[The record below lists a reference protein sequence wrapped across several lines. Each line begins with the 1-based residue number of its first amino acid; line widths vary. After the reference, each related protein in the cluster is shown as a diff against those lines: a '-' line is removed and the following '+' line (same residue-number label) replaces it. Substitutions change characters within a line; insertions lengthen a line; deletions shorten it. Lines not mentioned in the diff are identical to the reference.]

1 MESPVPKLATPPSKP
16 SQRTVTSTNRKNSLS
31 TPPKV
36 PEKFDYNPKNKY
48 YIFSKDYLSFD
59 KKEEGGKEE
68 VGNVLQTLILL
79 LDVQKHLNQQD
90 QGGTEAQDKKEW
102 ENALNLAIQLSNF
115 DSEKKQKIR
124 DLKKNETA
132 RLDFLMY
139 RMGTFKGDKVANISS
154 ATKAGNDTKKAALY
168 SEYGWSRIG
177 AVPQTKHGVNKEK
190 TTPDGYDKFLEE
202 IKQYIREN
210 EGKGFGFLDGKGEN
224 IGAEEENKNEEGQ
237 EESKS
242 EEKEQR
248 KYEVVFKF
256 LKNAYGEN
264 GPEYTDLDIDTWW
277 IEETKESTSPTPTS
291 SVDVSPAP
299 ILSEKAYEDLD
310 ELQKLLS
317 YLNSPNEPRSKQ
329 YKLNMYLS
337 DMAQKVIKDQSK
349 EEAKSVFKAIAEP
362 FKEEMAKIYKENY
375 TEAKQEDVDEYVND
389 SIETIFTSTENA
401 LKRPPHKRML
411 SFEQDVNDQVE
422 GAQEDVV
429 SGQQQGADV
438 QVVGAQED
446 VVAGQQQG
454 AVAGQQQ
461 QGGGA
466 NSAGEIDDQEIT
478 DVAPTGAFDPLPPEQ
493 LKSLQLEHFGY
504 AAVPDTHSTL
514 ESRGTT
520 GYGQDNTRTQ
530 AVMPFSNAM
539 KSIPKD
545 ANANL
550 NLQFKQQIKNSGYFV
565 GPYSVVDVSKQTD
578 ERASK
583 QPEQEILQP
592 AAKRYAKL
600 DGKIVWIPFHVRAA
614 QTFFQEADYS
624 ELASFVVEQD
634 NQLKLSPPPKNLPG
648 NMMVAI
654 KTFRNNL
661 TNMLGLNT
669 AMPKF
674 NSIEDRYAE
683 WLELKQFGKAYARY
697 CETSAGKYNTL
708 SLFSGNLRDAIS
720 KAVSES
726 AERLGLTKRKAPND
740 DKPTGVRGLDQYG
753 KNQPVPLEN
762 METNPFFLP
771 PVNDVKRQRT
781 TFSRFY

>member
-1 MESPVPKLATPPSKP
+1 MASEAPKTPSKSP
-16 SQRTVTSTNRKNSLS
+16 LEKLTEAAQSALRRRSQRRLNLGSS
-31 TPPKV
+31 KV
-36 PEKFDYNPKNKY
+36 VSASSEDSDYDPENKY
-48 YIFSKDYLSFD
+48 YLFSEQYLSFD
-59 KKEEGGKEE
+59 KRKNEKGKEE
-68 VGNVLQTLILL
+68 VDGKVLQTLILL
-79 LDVQKHLNQQD
+79 LDVQRHFNQQN
-90 QGGTEAQDKKEW
+90 QGGTEAEDKKEW
-102 ENALNLAIQLSNF
+102 ENALIVASHLANF
-115 DSEKKQKIR
+115 DSEKKQNIL
-124 DLKKNETA
+124 DLKNNETA
-132 RLDFLMY
+132 RLDFLIY
-139 RMGTFKGDKVANISS
+139 RMGNLKGDSVSAIST
-154 ATKAGNDTKKAALY
+154 AARAADTPIKKKQSLY
-168 SEYGWSRIG
+168 SDADGHSKIG
-177 AVPQTKHGVNKEK
+177 EVPQTRQIVKKQ
-190 TTPDGYDKFLEE
+190 TPQGYTNFLEE
-202 IKQYIREN
+202 IKKYIKDN
-210 EGKGFGFLDGKGEN
+210 PNSGFEFLQKNVEEPGV
-224 IGAEEENKNEEGQ
+224 EENKAQ
-237 EESKS
+237 EDN
-242 EEKEQR
+242 
-248 KYEVVFKF
+248 YEVVHKF
-256 LKNAYGEN
+256 LENAYGQEN
-264 GPEYTDLDIDTWW
+264 LFTNDQIDIWW
-277 IEETKESTSPTPTS
+277 TPVSAADQADEETKESTSTTALPP
-291 SVDVSPAP
+291 VSAEDPSPPPVSAADPSALSPLP
-299 ILSEKAYEDLD
+299 ISALPQDINLEDFAFFD
-310 ELQKLLS
+310 
-317 YLNSPNEPRSKQ
+317 
-329 YKLNMYLS
+329 
-337 DMAQKVIKDQSK
+337 
-349 EEAKSVFKAIAEP
+349 
-362 FKEEMAKIYKENY
+362 
-375 TEAKQEDVDEYVND
+375 
-389 SIETIFTSTENA
+389 
-401 LKRPPHKRML
+401 
-411 SFEQDVNDQVE
+411 FEQDEFDQPVGGQQ
-422 GAQEDVV
+422 GAVP
-429 SGQQQGADV
+429 GQQQGAAAG
-438 QVVGAQED
+438 QQQGA
-446 VVAGQQQG
+446 VAGQQQG

-493 LKSLQLEHFGY
+493 LKSLQLDHFGY
-504 AAVPDTHSTL
+504 AAKPDTYSTL
-514 ESRGTT
+514 KSRGTT
-520 GYGQDNTRTQ
+520 GYGQDDTRTQ

-600 DGKIVWIPFHVRAA
+600 NGKIVWIPFHVRAA

-648 NMMVAI
+648 NMMMAI

-669 AMPKF
+669 TMPKF

-726 AERLGLTKRKAPND
+726 AERLGLTKRKAPDD
-740 DKPTGVRGLDQYG
+740 DKPSGVRGLDQYG
-753 KNQPVPLEN
+753 KNQPLPLEN

>member
-1 MESPVPKLATPPSKP
+1 MSEDSPQPLFKNKERFFLTDDYSKYDLYLRHWFE
-16 SQRTVTSTNRKNSLS
+16 QKNSFYKYIPEQEKLMILAYL
-31 TPPKV
+31 TKFLEKPGNMTEDRDAWHKV
-36 PEKFDYNPKNKY
+36 
-48 YIFSKDYLSFD
+48 
-59 KKEEGGKEE
+59 
-68 VGNVLQTLILL
+68 
-79 LDVQKHLNQQD
+79 LNQYLYHAEKNASERNLTKENIQSIKDFINNEYAMYDFFLARAGDKLSASNAAARTRAHHFEKAENIEGFKKLLYGDALD
-90 QGGTEAQDKKEW
+90 QNGISSERTDYSKAQT
-102 ENALNLAIQLSNF
+102 
-115 DSEKKQKIR
+115 QKTNTRMKSLEISKI
-124 DLKKNETA
+124 KKNEFDEAWTSYTKREEHNEA
-132 RLDFLMY
+132 LF
-139 RMGTFKGDKVANISS
+139 FKHHDDDDE
-154 ATKAGNDTKKAALY
+154 TETD
-168 SEYGWSRIG
+168 
-177 AVPQTKHGVNKEK
+177 
-190 TTPDGYDKFLEE
+190 
-202 IKQYIREN
+202 
-210 EGKGFGFLDGKGEN
+210 EG
-224 IGAEEENKNEEGQ
+224 
-237 EESKS
+237 
-242 EEKEQR
+242 EKED
-248 KYEVVFKF
+248 E
-256 LKNAYGEN
+256 G
-264 GPEYTDLDIDTWW
+264 
-277 IEETKESTSPTPTS
+277 IEETKEGKSSEETKEGKSSEDLEEIDLDPITDLDPKIPLDPEIQDQLKNVLLDLTPETMSPARSMLEESPERLSDEMKSILDSYRSIRGHLESINENIKYQNVFQDEFDQEAERSLLTSFYTKDQNLYEDSDVGTVS
-291 SVDVSPAP
+291 GGDVSGGGGG
-299 ILSEKAYEDLD
+299 D
-310 ELQKLLS
+310 
-317 YLNSPNEPRSKQ
+317 
-329 YKLNMYLS
+329 
-337 DMAQKVIKDQSK
+337 
-349 EEAKSVFKAIAEP
+349 
-362 FKEEMAKIYKENY
+362 
-375 TEAKQEDVDEYVND
+375 
-389 SIETIFTSTENA
+389 
-401 LKRPPHKRML
+401 
-411 SFEQDVNDQVE
+411 
-422 GAQEDVV
+422 V
-429 SGQQQGADV
+429 SG
-438 QVVGAQED
+438 
-446 VVAGQQQG
+446 
-454 AVAGQQQ
+454 
-461 QGGGA
+461 GGGG
-466 NSAGEIDDQEIT
+466 NGAGGNGAGGNGTGGVVTT

-504 AAVPDTHSTL
+504 AAKPETYSKL
-514 ESRGTT
+514 KSRGTT

-600 DGKIVWIPFHVRAA
+600 NGKIVWIPFHVRAA

-726 AERLGLTKRKAPND
+726 AERLGLTKRKAPDD
-740 DKPTGVRGLDQYG
+740 DKPSGVRGLDQYG
-753 KNQPVPLEN
+753 KNQPLPLEN